1 MEIKYPPSKATPE
14 MVKRFLEDNKASPIW
29 GLAFPEEEGSN
40 KRFRY
45 ADISG
50 ASISPL
56 DGDFY
61 ERMTDCDTAWQV
73 ANAAWN
79 EGVKVAAYRGHDK
92 WAVIPPVAE
101 TEIQKQHQADFKPFC
116 PFKSSSEPPVVHFPV
131 EALPE
136 PLRSYCKAA
145 AVSYQVDE
153 SMVACSILGVLSA
166 VFQRCGYWVQISP
179 DWREPTNLFLMCTA
193 APSERKSPT
202 LRDAMAPLVDALD
215 SWNEKQEE
223 QIAWQKKKI
232 EILKKKTD
240 NITTRLSKQNS
251 RTTKVTMED
260 LRMAQTELRKA
271 EENLQSTEEWL
282 VDDTTPEALA
292 LVLRDNQETAAL
304 LSGEGGS
311 ILGVLAGRYSAPGSS
326 ANLDLFLKGY
336 SVEPTVVHRIGR
348 ETVALKAPRLTVLLM
363 AQPALLEEFIGNDTF
378 SGRGLCARFLYSF
391 PQSKVGTRSFISK
404 SVPQD
409 IRENYEKTISG
420 LSKYALE
427 WEQKDTALTVSRE
440 ALSALEEYHNSVES
454 LRPSMSDAMQG
465 WSGKSEGN
473 AVRIAALLF
482 LVKNHGYIGEIDA
495 GTMRGAV
502 QIMRY
507 FETMSQYALGF
518 SQGTKARQDA
528 LLLLRRLSG
537 DAFKPY
543 IRRGAIK
550 RRDLFKRLENTR
562 FTSVN
567 DLTPAL
573 RELESAGYLVQ
584 KDIRTNGRPSPTI
597 IFNPVAFPG
606 NE

>member
-14 MVKRFLEDNKASPIW
+14 MVKQFLEDNKASPIW

-50 ASISPL
+50 ASLSPL

-145 AVSYQVDE
+145 AASYQVDE
-153 SMVACSILGVLSA
+153 AMVGCCVLSVLSA
-166 VFQRCGYWVQISP
+166 VFQKCGYWVQVSP
-179 DWREPTNLFLMCTA
+179 DWEEPTNLYTMITA
-193 APSERKSPT
+193 APSERKSPV
-202 LRDAMAPLVDALD
+202 LRDAMKPLIDALD
-215 SWNEKQEE
+215 AWNQEKAE
-223 QIAWQKKKI
+223 QIEW
-232 EILKKKTD
+232 LKKKVEVAKKKAD
-240 NITTRLSKQNS
+240 NLTTSIAKRNA
-251 RTTKVTMED
+251 KVTEAD
-260 LRMAQTELRKA
+260 LKAAQEELRAA
-271 EENLQSTEEWL
+271 EKEMLTPEQWL
-282 VDDTTPEALA
+282 VDDTTPEALSI
-292 LVLRDNQETAAL
+292 VLRDNKEVAAL

-311 ILGVLAGRYSAPGSS
+311 ILGILAGRYSAPGSG
-326 ANLDLFLKGY
+326 ANIDIFLKGY
-336 SVEPTVVHRIGR
+336 SVEPTMIHRIGR
-348 ETVALKAPRLTVLLM
+348 QTVTLKHPRLTVLLM
-363 AQPALLEEFIGNDTF
+363 AQPSLLQDFVSNDSF
-378 SGRGLCARFLYSF
+378 SGRGLCARFLYCF
-391 PQSKVGTRSFISK
+391 PKSKVGTRSFISK

-409 IRENYEKTISG
+409 IRENYEKAISG

-454 LRPSMSDAMQG
+454 LRPSMSDAMQS

-473 AVRIAALLF
+473 TVRIAALLF

-518 SQGTKARQDA
+518 SQGNKARQDA